1 LNFFDCQFFTVNPL
15 TKMSVALVPVT
26 NTNKRKKKA
35 NNKVLFWSS
44 ECKYSVILDRVNELE
59 WRLVDDEKLEN
70 KVNLLWI
77 DVATIHEH
85 FRNIQPWQSIN
96 HFPGMPNI
104 ARKNRMGQNLNKMLK
119 LFPKEYS
126 FYPRTWILP
135 GEMQD
140 FRTHFDNNGNAIGKK
155 VYIIKPDAGCQGRGI
170 FLTSTWDL
178 VPQGEN
184 VVAQLYIKKP
194 LLIDGYKFDLRL
206 YCLVSSVKPL
216 RMYLFQ
222 DGLVRMCTEE
232 YVKPTKQNIS
242 NVCMHLTNYAV
253 NKHSENFQQPSA
265 KSSEESQDEGSKRS
279 LMWFMNT
286 VRKDRGDAKADW
298 LWRRMGTLCT
308 RTVMSIIPTLS
319 REYDQHF
326 KSFSG
331 VPVDMSKILNSAGY
345 ASGASVASVA
355 ATGVPRGPTGGKS
368 ASSSQ
373 GGNRG
378 ERSSRAAA
386 NKGGTAESE
395 EDDDEE
401 DDGLGGGSVE
411 TKKSDGASY
420 ALPGGIAAAADS
432 TAQLSAAPGAEEADK
447 LPKTRGSRC
456 FEVLGFDIMLDSNHK
471 PWLIEVNHLPR

>member
-1 LNFFDCQFFTVNPL
+1 
-15 TKMSVALVPVT
+15 
-26 NTNKRKKKA
+26 
-35 NNKVLFWSS
+35 
-44 ECKYSVILDRVNELE
+44 
-59 WRLVDDEKLEN
+59 
-70 KVNLLWI
+70 
-77 DVATIHEH
+77 
-85 FRNIQPWQSIN
+85 
-96 HFPGMPNI
+96 
-104 ARKNRMGQNLNKMLK
+104 
-119 LFPKEYS
+119 
-126 FYPRTWILP
+126 
-135 GEMQD
+135 MQD
-140 FRTHFDNNGNAIGKK
+140 FRTHFDSNGTAIGKK

-178 VPQGEN
+178 VPQGDH
-184 VVAQLYIKKP
+184 VVAQLYINKP

-206 YCLVSSVKPL
+206 YCLVTSVKPL

-253 NKHSENFQQPSA
+253 NKHSDSFQQPSA

-286 VRKDRGDAKADW
+286 VRKDRGDAEADW

-308 RTVMSIIPTLS
+308 RTVMSILPTLS

-331 VPVDMSKILNSAGY
+331 VPVDVSKNSATGHHP
-345 ASGASVASVA
+345 A
-355 ATGVPRGPTGGKS
+355 AGKSDSSSSCNGSREARNGHVTGGEGS
-368 ASSSQ
+368 AS
-373 GGNRG
+373 
-378 ERSSRAAA
+378 
-386 NKGGTAESE
+386 ESE
-395 EDDDEE
+395 DEVDVEEEE
-401 DDGLGGGSVE
+401 DEDI
-411 TKKSDGASY
+411 KKSNNKPS
-420 ALPGGIAAAADS
+420 ISS
-432 TAQLSAAPGAEEADK
+432 TEKGDN